1 MPAFDVTTNP
11 TKLPPLK
18 PGDKATIVVT
28 ATSRLPRPVT
38 GRAMAV
44 VVPDSFQK
52 FVKPPAAAQKMFSQA
67 GATQEFPFTVEIAAD
82 AKAGSCTTRFDVFD
96 IDNKDDNFGQSSA
109 LKIEIVPAP
118 EPVVEKKKRPWL
130 IWVIVAAAVVV
141 LGVVAWILIP
151 RGHKM
156 PDVTG
161 KPFADAKALLDRD
174 SIRIVRVD
182 TLNPDTGSFKG
193 NVVID
198 QSPPGGTKLNKD
210 SNSVRLVVQQSWSIV
225 PVLMGL
231 TDVQAAQKV
240 GAAGLT
246 GSFGI
251 ACTTVHMADE
261 GRVVFASLSPNTM
274 VPANSGIQVNTR
286 EFRDVCRGRVLP
298 PRDAV
303 LTEFERARR
312 VRGRVV
318 VP

>member
-52 FVKPPAAAQKMFSQA
+52 LVKPPAVAQKMFSQA
-67 GATQEFPFTVEIAAD
+67 GATQDFPFTVEIAAD

-118 EPVVEKKKRPWL
+118 LPVVEEKKKRPWL

-141 LGVVAWILIP
+141 VGVVVWVFVIP
-151 RGHKM
+151 HGGKM
-156 PDVTG
+156 PDVVG
-161 KPFADAKALLDRD
+161 MFYDDAKKLLDDAD

-182 TLNPDTGSFKG
+182 SLDPDTDEYQGDE
-193 NVVID
+193 VIRQD
-198 QSPPGGTKLNKD
+198 PGGGSKLKGD
-210 SNSVRLVVQQSWSIV
+210 SNSVTLWVQRPFTRV
-225 PVLMGL
+225 PDIMGL
-231 TDVQAAQKV
+231 SGAVAGQRV
-240 GAAGLT
+240 GAAGL
-246 GSFGI
+246 GLNLG
-251 ACTTVHMADE
+251 
-261 GRVVFASLSPNTM
+261 GRCQTAASPLDGKVVAFSP
-274 VPANSGIQVNTR
+274 PANTLVARNSAMNVTLLVVQPSGCGII
-286 EFRDVCRGRVLP
+286 VLP
-298 PRDAV
+298 GRERIIRDHRLAHPV
-303 LTEFERARR
+303 N
-312 VRGRVV
+312 
-318 VP
+318 P